1 MPNHI
6 SFLFV
11 FKLLSIRISKQI
23 MIILFTWVLWA
34 IWKRSLIIWMLCWDT
49 FFTIYNLAL
58 YITNNTT
65 HMHVLIFHRF
75 TFVRCRNIFPT
86 TNSLITNIQYFISS
100 FLYFT
105 SCYVY
110 IYNDIADSLF
120 IVSGIGIKLTY
131 LFLIQVR

>member
-1 MPNHI
+1 
-6 SFLFV
+6 
-11 FKLLSIRISKQI
+11 
-23 MIILFTWVLWA
+23 
-34 IWKRSLIIWMLCWDT
+34 
-49 FFTIYNLAL
+49 
-58 YITNNTT
+58 
-65 HMHVLIFHRF
+65 MHVLIFHRL

-105 SCYVY
+105 SCYIY

-131 LFLIQVR
+131 FFLIQVRQQYSTNTSSRMTKYGLNVVSKFHLGQRINFTSQHQTYHMFHIPSGKCVNFKQLVKFTVQRQ